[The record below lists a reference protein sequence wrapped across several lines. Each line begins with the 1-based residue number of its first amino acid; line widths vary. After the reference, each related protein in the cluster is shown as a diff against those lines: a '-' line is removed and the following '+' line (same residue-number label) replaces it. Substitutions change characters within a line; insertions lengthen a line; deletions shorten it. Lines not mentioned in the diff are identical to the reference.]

1 MDSAAFVTEL
11 EQGLEQVLRRLTPE
25 DALQAELDGDLT
37 VENLLKVALRNELE
51 ATEIAARW
59 MATTPEVEVKLAFAR
74 QIGDEAKHYRPPSS
88 RRRPGRR
95 WTGRWSWHRRCKACT
110 SVRGCATRPAASMTR
125 DGPAIP

>member
-74 QIGDEAKHYRPPSS
+74 QIGDEAKHYRPPAAGEGPGSGEPDAGAGTGGAKPV
-88 RRRPGRR
+88 RPSGDAPRAR
-95 WTGRWSWHRRCKACT
+95 LLA
-110 SVRGCATRPAASMTR
+110 
-125 DGPAIP
+125 